1 MSDQNLDSGHHGEGT
16 VGRFLAR
23 SGDGLAAVSTLLIV
37 VLMLIIAADAVVRNV
52 AGASLPLVSELG
64 AAMLVAIVYLALATT
79 IRANRLARTDMV
91 LGALAISHPRAAAL
105 LSAIYDLIGAVM
117 LAVVG
122 WAGFLTLA
130 KDFSG
135 GKYIGI
141 QGVLT
146 FPIWPFGL
154 AFVIG
159 LAWASMQFLYQAI
172 RAVGGSGALI
182 GGGLE

>member
-1 MSDQNLDSGHHGEGT
+1 MSGQTPGSEHRGEGP
-16 VGRFLAR
+16 VGRLLALV
-23 SGDGLAAVSTLLIV
+23 GDGLAAVSTLLIA

-91 LGALAISHPRAAAL
+91 LGALALSHPRAAAL
-105 LSAIYDLIGAVM
+105 LSAVYDLVGAVM

-159 LAWASMQFLYQAI
+159 LAWASLQFLYQAF
-172 RAVGGSGALI
+172 RAVGGADARI